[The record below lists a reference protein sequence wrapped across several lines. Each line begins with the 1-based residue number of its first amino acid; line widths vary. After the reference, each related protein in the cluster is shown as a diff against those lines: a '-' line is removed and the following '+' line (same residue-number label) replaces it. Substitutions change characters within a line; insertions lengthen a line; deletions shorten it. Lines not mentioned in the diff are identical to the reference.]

1 MAGWADPTVVA
12 NVNRTISEYYTS
24 VEREMASIAQDL
36 VPKDPHTNPSWCKP
50 PVVVSKQ
57 SSRGPAVPKTLGGQ
71 PIGCPAL
78 PSSLSKDVAAVYAQR
93 TGVRATL

>member
-1 MAGWADPTVVA
+1 MAGWADPTIVA

-36 VPKDPHTNPSWCKP
+36 VPKDPHITPAWCKP
-50 PVVVSKQ
+50 PVTSKQ
-57 SSRGPAVPKTLGGQ
+57 FRRRAIPGTVGGQ

-78 PSSLSKDVAAVYAQR
+78 PSSLSKDAAAVYAQR
-93 TGVRATL
+93 AGAHTTL